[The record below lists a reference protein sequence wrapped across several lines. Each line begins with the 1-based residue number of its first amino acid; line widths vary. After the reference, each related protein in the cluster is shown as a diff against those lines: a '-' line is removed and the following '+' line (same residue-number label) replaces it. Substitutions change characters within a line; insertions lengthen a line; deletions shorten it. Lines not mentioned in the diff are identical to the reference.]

1 MLQSAALRMSLVVT
15 PLLAVAVVAAV
26 LVECAL
32 NIDVSIPALVRAVL
46 SHLAMVDETTGLCGL
61 IVDRKT

>member
-1 MLQSAALRMSLVVT
+1 MT
-15 PLLAVAVVAAV
+15 PLLAAVVAAL

-32 NIDVSIPALVRAVL
+32 NIDVSIPALVRVVL
-46 SHLAMVDETTGLCGL
+46 SIWLWWIQTTGLCGL